1 MGSPTLVHVK
11 PSSSDRWTWMSV
23 LFAESWYEMNTRGPS
38 EVIHWRSAP
47 SGVSSGAMVNDKR
60 PGVVAAFNDIAIDAA
75 TPAISTATA
84 KARTYRKY
92 MGFLLLWKQPF
103 YSHQYFRFA

>member
-1 MGSPTLVHVK
+1 MIAIVPPGPIAIAGSL
-11 PSSSDRWTWMSV
+11 S
-23 LFAESWYEMNTRGPS
+23 
-38 EVIHWRSAP
+38 P